1 MCSFAPNLQNRGPCQ
16 SRLGRDYHFSALCS
30 GLCTASL
37 GLLLQW
43 PSPQIY
49 YLIYLVYVVVGPCV
63 MPKDGLWESG
73 LATLWVLGIELRS
86 LGLAASAFICWAV
99 LPQFTNE
106 KVIFFS
112 FLESFHSSVAFNNER
127 KIHAED
133 IIWKGLV
140 TFCINS
146 RVKLN
151 SQSIEI

>member
-1 MCSFAPNLQNRGPCQ
+1 MCSFSPNLLNRGPCH
-16 SRLGRDYHFSALCS
+16 SGLKRGCCFSALCS

-37 GLLLQW
+37 RLLLQW

-49 YLIYLVYVVVGPCV
+49 YFISLVDVDMGPCV
-63 MPKDGLWESG
+63 MPKRSLWESV
-73 LATLWVLGIELRS
+73 LATPWVPGTELRS

-106 KVIFFS
+106 EVIFFS
-112 FLESFHSSVAFNNER
+112 FLESFHVSVAFNSER
-127 KIHAED
+127 KIHAEV
-133 IIWKGLV
+133 IMWKGLV

>member
-1 MCSFAPNLQNRGPCQ
+1 MCSFTPNLLNRGPWQ
-16 SRLGRDYHFSALCS
+16 SRLGRDCHFNALCS
-30 GLCTASL
+30 GLCTASF

-49 YLIYLVYVVVGPCV
+49 YLIYLVDVDVGLCV
-63 MPKDGLWESG
+63 MPKDGLWESV
-73 LATLWVLGIELRS
+73 LATLWVPGIELRS
-86 LGLAASAFICWAV
+86 LVLAASAFICWAV

-106 KVIFFS
+106 KVIFS
-112 FLESFHSSVAFNNER
+112 FLESFHISVAFNNER
-127 KIHAED
+127 KIHAEV

-151 SQSIEI
+151 FQSIEI